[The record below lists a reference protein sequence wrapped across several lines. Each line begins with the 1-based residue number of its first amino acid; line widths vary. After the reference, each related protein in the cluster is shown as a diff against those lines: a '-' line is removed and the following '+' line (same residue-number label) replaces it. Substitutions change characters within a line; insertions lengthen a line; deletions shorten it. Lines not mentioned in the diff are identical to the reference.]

1 VTQSPSDAL
10 TDALG
15 DAQGIGLLG
24 DRPIPEVIAHAGAFV
39 DALTEVTGQ
48 IIDLGSGGGVPGL
61 VIADARADL
70 EIVLLDRRQKRTDFL
85 ERIVRRLGWTDRV
98 HVVHG
103 DAGVLG
109 QHPDHRGRYD
119 AAVSR
124 GFGPPEV
131 TVRWSTPF
139 VRVGGRV
146 ILTDPPASQGD
157 RWSGIPHPGLVRLS
171 APGEPVVVFGV
182 PGDPAI

>member
-1 VTQSPSDAL
+1 VNPFPSDAL

-39 DALTEVTGQ
+39 VALADVSGR
-48 IIDLGSGGGVPGL
+48 IVDLGSGGGVPGL
-61 VIADARADL
+61 VIADARPDL

-85 ERIVRRLGWTDRV
+85 ERMVRRLGWSERV
-98 HVVHG
+98 RVVHG
-103 DAGVLG
+103 DAAVLG
-109 QHPDHRGRYD
+109 QEAQHRACYD

-131 TVRWSTPF
+131 TVRLSSPF
-139 VRVGGRV
+139 VRVGGLV
-146 ILTDPPASQGD
+146 VLTDPPADHAD
-157 RWSGIPHPGLVRLS
+157 RWETIPHPGLTRLS
-171 APGEPVVVFGV
+171 VPGQPVVVFRATTS
-182 PGDPAI
+182 P

>member
-1 VTQSPSDAL
+1 VNPFPSDAL

-24 DRPIPEVIAHAGAFV
+24 DRPIPEVIAHASAFV
-39 DALTEVTGQ
+39 EALTHVSGR

-61 VIADARADL
+61 VIADARPDL

-85 ERIVRRLGWTDRV
+85 ERVVRRLGWSHRV

-103 DAGVLG
+103 DALIIGR
-109 QHPDHRGRYD
+109 QAEHRAHYD

-124 GFGPPEV
+124 GFGPPAV
-131 TVRWSTPF
+131 TVQLSTPF
-139 VRVGGRV
+139 VRLGGRV
-146 ILTDPPASQGD
+146 VLTDPPADHAD
-157 RWSGIPHPGLVRLS
+157 RWATIPHPGLTRLS
-171 APGEPVVVFGV
+171 APGEPVVVFQAIDV
-182 PGDPAI
+182 P